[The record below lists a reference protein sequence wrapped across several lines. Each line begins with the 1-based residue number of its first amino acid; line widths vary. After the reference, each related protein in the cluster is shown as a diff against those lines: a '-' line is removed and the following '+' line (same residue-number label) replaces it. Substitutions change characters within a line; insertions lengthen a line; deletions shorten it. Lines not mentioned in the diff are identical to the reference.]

1 MSVKEKNR
9 YVTNPNVEKVRD
21 ALKSAAFKSGAA
33 FWDMYKAMG
42 GENSMPSWVF
52 ANPPLASGDF
62 VHFNSRGAKTIAQMF
77 YNAFILEY
85 HRFEK
90 HAL

>member
-1 MSVKEKNR
+1 MSVKDRNR
-9 YVTNPNVEKVRD
+9 YISNPNVEKVRD
-21 ALKSAAFKSGAA
+21 ALKIAAFKSGAA

-42 GENSMPSWVF
+42 GNNSMPSWVF
-52 ANPPLASGDF
+52 ADPPLASDDF
-62 VHFNSRGAKTIAQMF
+62 VHFNPRGAKTIAQMF

-90 HAL
+90 HAQ